1 MTTAPLTHI
10 TAPEGVAPGTG
21 YTHVVVGS
29 GRLAAVSGQVAFDEN
44 GKLVGRGDPEAQT
57 RQVFENLRRCLA
69 AVGATFDNVV
79 KFTYFL
85 TDFDHIGV
93 VRTVRDEHVDTE
105 RPPASSAVQVVRL
118 FHPELVIEVEAL
130 VLLPESAGDNR

>member
-1 MTTAPLTHI
+1 MTSPQLTHI
-10 TAPEGVAPGTG
+10 TEPEGVAPGTG

-29 GRLAAVSGQVAFDEN
+29 GRLAVISGQVAYDEN

-69 AVGATFDNVV
+69 AVGATFDHVV
-79 KFTYFL
+79 KFTHFV
-85 TDFDHIGV
+85 TDFEHIGI
-93 VRTVRDEHVDTE
+93 VRTVRDEHVNTH

-118 FHPELVIEVEAL
+118 FDPELIVEIEAL
-130 VLLPESAGDNR
+130 VLLPDDAERVR